1 MVYGTV
7 PVGILLSGGVDSSL
21 ISSFVSENNYSNIK
35 FYTLADHETD
45 LIYAREVANC
55 LNIPL
60 KEVSLN
66 LTDEKYA
73 VRGYTFG
80 LNPPKYLVE
89 NFKSYGAPRTI
100 GITIGYSI

>member
-1 MVYGTV
+1 MDEFFFDDQYDYKSKPRDLVD
-7 PVGILLSGGVDSSL
+7 LSLTSKNDNF
-21 ISSFVSENNYSNIK
+21 SF
-35 FYTLADHETD
+35 TLWS
-45 LIYAREVANC
+45 
-55 LNIPL
+55 
-60 KEVSLN
+60 KN